1 LQEKRVS
8 LEQLRDLSLVIIGIE
23 TFLLCLVLAVAL
35 VFAIR
40 GTSQAILKV
49 RMYGPVARGYF
60 RKMAEGAE
68 RSSQQLTAPMVSLS
82 TARARVGRTL
92 SATFAVFSTRKE
104 V

>member
-1 LQEKRVS
+1 MS
-8 LEQLRDLSLVIIGIE
+8 LEQLRDLSLVIIGVE
-23 TFLLCLVLAVAL
+23 TFLLCLVLAVVL

-60 RKMAEGAE
+60 SRMAQGAE
-68 RSSQQLTAPMVSLS
+68 RSSQKLTAPMVSLS

-92 SATFAVFSTRKE
+92 SAAFSALSNRKE